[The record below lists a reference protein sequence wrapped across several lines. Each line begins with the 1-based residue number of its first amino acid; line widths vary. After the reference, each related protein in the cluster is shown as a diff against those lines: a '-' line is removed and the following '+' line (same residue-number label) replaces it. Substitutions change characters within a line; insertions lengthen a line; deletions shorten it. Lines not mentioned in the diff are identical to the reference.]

1 MNGLEAGVVDSS
13 ALICIAKSEPAA
25 GVFLLEMGKTGK
37 LYLAAPTY
45 AEVILATMSL
55 QGGHAIDAMD
65 GLIASLKIETADFSG
80 ADIPAYK
87 NAAIKHHVKAKPA
100 GLLNMGDLFSFQLAI
115 KMNLPLFF
123 QGKDF
128 LQTPVK
134 NAMKMLGYEMTDD
147 NLGVPTQRGQTSA

>member
-25 GVFLLEMGKTGK
+25 GMFLLEMGKTGK

-80 ADIPAYK
+80 DDILVYK
-87 NAAIKHHVKAKPA
+87 NAAMKYHVKSKPS
-100 GLLNMGDLFSFQLAI
+100 GSLNMGDLFSLQLAM

-128 LQTPVK
+128 LKTPVK
-134 NAMKMLGYEMTDD
+134 NAMKMLGYEMNED
-147 NLGVPTQRGQTSA
+147 NLGVPTVHGKI